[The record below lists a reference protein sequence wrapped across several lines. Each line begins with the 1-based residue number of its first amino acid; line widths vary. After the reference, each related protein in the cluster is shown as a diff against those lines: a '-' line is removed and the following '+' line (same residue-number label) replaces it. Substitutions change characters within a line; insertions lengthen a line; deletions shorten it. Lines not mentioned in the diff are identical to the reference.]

1 MRTYA
6 SGLHSSCDDL
16 HSQKSSCV
24 VVHVAVFA
32 QSDHRNLNAIPGRN
46 FASSRGKGYS
56 KKTFVERTIIMLET
70 ASSST
75 SLPPSSSEEKSAFNG
90 FTKLFFSVPEEK
102 KEDSMLV
109 KITVFPRVGEDFEKF
124 LKSERG
130 GHFKREI
137 EDGLKKLKDKYTF
150 KSQLGDLLDGEI
162 LFEKLLKK
170 KTLDQ
175 SSLDYINAFSRIV
188 ELIQQ
193 EKLLPMEMIQKSL
206 KDFFDSE
213 LDESKIKN
221 IFIGLTKTAVEK
233 YVEILKSWATQHG
246 ISLPSR
252 EVFNV
257 FNCYFSANIIRDER
271 RGLLF
276 EGVRLLEKICLL
288 MQEDKIK
295 ESKYWAISGLLSDLG
310 VCEPGVLTHLEDTYR
325 QLIAG
330 PEFFLMNIRKDL
342 AQDIGGRILQERF
355 PGRDRGMD
363 IHVLNTLFGLSQSEL
378 GVTNVEDH
386 YASNDY
392 SVKHALEIQDEFVS
406 TFKAKCRPEYILE
419 KILKNVG
426 KDIQKKMELL
436 NAEEIS
442 EEQDKSAIVL
452 QLYSSFEDYGKDENF
467 NFRRFLF
474 DQAVLEQSEYKKYV
488 LSVDANDILVESFI
502 RRLIQSGH
510 LVKRDFAF
518 ERAYFRFME
527 ILDSQLGLTQEQI
540 NELFTKREYERIGM
554 QVAAMQDAT
563 ITQKY
568 LKLLQQGVENKQVP
582 PEKIAV
588 FLMEQDEEGG
598 SLGMAVARYQDAAST
613 QQYFNLL
620 QKWCEDGLLK
630 SDEVVRLLTQKNQRG
645 LSLGMF
651 VVRNQDATITQKYLK
666 LLQQGIE
673 NKQVPPEKIA
683 VLLVE
688 KDEEGNSLGMAVAR
702 YQDAASTQQYFN
714 LLQKCCDDGLL
725 KSDEVV
731 KILTQKNKRGW
742 SLGMIVVR
750 NQDATIAKKYLKLLQ
765 QGIEN
770 KQVPP
775 EKIAVFLMEQDEEG
789 CSLGMGIARY
799 QDAASMQQYF
809 NLLQKCCD
817 DGLLKSDEVVKIL
830 TQKNKRGRSLGIIVA
845 RNQDAL
851 SMQQYFNFLQKCMG
865 EGLLKSDE
873 VFGFLTEQGGEGW
886 SLGMFVARHQ
896 DALITQQYFKL
907 LSWCVDH
914 GLSSREQLLLCL
926 ISKNNFT
933 WHLGMYLAFYQDAL
947 STQQYF
953 NLLQCCLEKELL
965 KPDEAVRFLGQQN
978 DQGWSLGMLVARYQD
993 ATTVQNYFD
1002 FLEKIIRTDL
1012 SFMNNVLFLL
1022 CLHSHDDQTMER
1034 LMGSAIFDK
1043 IRHLREIAKEKDRI
1057 QKEEGLSPSQ
1067 AQLWIRYEQK
1077 FKTHFLNN
1085 DALTQ
1090 EKMLEIARLPDSEV
1104 ENFYSKT
1111 KILQG
1116 KLKVDVLSEAFLKK
1130 VNSTTQRVSSEE
1142 GRGLLKLKF
1151 ANQMIAFVE
1160 QESQCD
1166 FSCLE
1171 KAALYTYAAHS
1182 KMATLGAVVSKTRA
1196 SQLLEKMAEGE
1207 RKTSEEMRVNAYF
1220 QRPH

>member
-1 MRTYA
+1 MKQNETFFTDDCNTPYLSKMRTYA

-130 GHFKREI
+130 GNFKREI

-355 PGRDRGMD
+355 PERDRGMD

-436 NAEEIS
+436 NSEEIS

-702 YQDAASTQQYFN
+702 YQDAAST
-714 LLQKCCDDGLL
+714 
-725 KSDEVV
+725 
-731 KILTQKNKRGW
+731 
-742 SLGMIVVR
+742 
-750 NQDATIAKKYLKLLQ
+750 
-765 QGIEN
+765 
-770 KQVPP
+770 
-775 EKIAVFLMEQDEEG
+775 
-789 CSLGMGIARY
+789 
-799 QDAASMQQYF
+799 QQYF

-1142 GRGLLKLKF
+1142 ARGLLKLKF

-1207 RKTSEEMRVNAYF
+1207 RKASEEMRVNAYF

>member
-1 MRTYA
+1 MSETA
-6 SGLHSSCDDL
+6 LSS
-16 HSQKSSCV
+16 SS
-24 VVHVAVFA
+24 
-32 QSDHRNLNAIPGRN
+32 LPP
-46 FASSRGKGYS
+46 
-56 KKTFVERTIIMLET
+56 
-70 ASSST
+70 ASSS
-75 SLPPSSSEEKSAFNG
+75 SSSSEEKAAFNG
-90 FTKLFFSVPEEK
+90 FTELFFSVPQEK
-102 KEDSMLV
+102 EKDSTLV
-109 KITVFPRVGEDFEKF
+109 KITVFPRVGEDFKKF
-124 LKSERG
+124 SESERG
-130 GHFKREI
+130 AHFKREI
-137 EDGLKKLKDKYTF
+137 EDGLKKLKNKYTF
-150 KSQLGDLLDGEI
+150 KSQLGYLLDGEI

-193 EKLLPMEMIQKSL
+193 DKLIPKEVIQKSL

-221 IFIGLTKTAVEK
+221 IFIGLTKAAVEK

-271 RGLLF
+271 RSLLF

-288 MQEDKIK
+288 LQEDKIK
-295 ESKYWAISGLLSDLG
+295 ESKHWAISGLLSDLG

-355 PGRDRGMD
+355 PKRDRGMD

-406 TFKAKCRPEYILE
+406 TFKAKCRPEYVLE
-419 KILKNVG
+419 KILKDVG

-436 NAEEIS
+436 NSEEIS
-442 EEQDKSAIVL
+442 EEDKNTIVL

-467 NFRRFLF
+467 NFRRSLF

-488 LSVDANDILVESFI
+488 LSADANDILVESFI

-518 ERAYFRFME
+518 ERGYFSFME
-527 ILDSQLGLTQEQI
+527 MLDSQPELTQEQI

-568 LKLLQQGVENKQVP
+568 LKLLQQG
-582 PEKIAV
+582 
-588 FLMEQDEEGG
+588 
-598 SLGMAVARYQDAAST
+598 
-613 QQYFNLL
+613 
-620 QKWCEDGLLK
+620 
-630 SDEVVRLLTQKNQRG
+630 
-645 LSLGMF
+645 
-651 VVRNQDATITQKYLK
+651 
-666 LLQQGIE
+666 IE

-688 KDEEGNSLGMAVAR
+688 QDEEGKSLGMAVACC
-702 YQDAASTQQYFN
+702 QDAVSTKQYFNLLQKCCDDGLLRSDEVFRFLAQQEKGGWFLGMLVAMCQDVIGMQQYFN
-714 LLQKCCDDGLL
+714 FLQKCCDDGLL

-731 KILTQKNKRGW
+731 LLTQQSVLGW
-742 SLGMIVVR
+742 SLGM
-750 NQDATIAKKYLKLLQ
+750 L
-765 QGIEN
+765 
-770 KQVPP
+770 
-775 EKIAVFLMEQDEEG
+775 
-789 CSLGMGIARY
+789 
-799 QDAASMQQYF
+799 
-809 NLLQKCCD
+809 
-817 DGLLKSDEVVKIL
+817 
-830 TQKNKRGRSLGIIVA
+830 VA
-845 RNQDAL
+845 RKQDAL
-851 SMQQYFNFLQKCMG
+851 S
-865 EGLLKSDE
+865 
-873 VFGFLTEQGGEGW
+873 
-886 SLGMFVARHQ
+886 
-896 DALITQQYFKL
+896 TQQYFKL

-914 GLSSREQLLLCL
+914 GLSSCDQLLLCL
-926 ISKNNFT
+926 TSKNNFA
-933 WHLGMYLAFYQDAL
+933 WHLGMYVACYQDAL

-953 NLLQCCLEKELL
+953 NLLQDCLEKELL
-965 KPDEAVRFLGQQN
+965 KPDEAVRLLGQQN
-978 DQGWSLGMLVARYQD
+978 KLGWSLGMFVVRYQD
-993 ATTVQNYFD
+993 AITVQNYFD
-1002 FLEKIIRTDL
+1002 FLETIIRMDL
-1012 SFMNNVLFLL
+1012 SLMNNVLGLL
-1022 CLHSHDDQTMER
+1022 CLPNRGDLTMETW
-1034 LMGSAIFDK
+1034 MGFTLFNK
-1043 IRHLREIAKEKDRI
+1043 IRHLRKIDEEKNRI

-1077 FKTHFLNN
+1077 FKTHFLGN

-1090 EKMLEIARLPDSEV
+1090 ENMLEIVRLPGSEV

-1116 KLKVDVLSEAFLKK
+1116 KLKIDVLSETYLKK
-1130 VNSTTQRVSSEE
+1130 INAITLGILPKENRGRLKVN
-1142 GRGLLKLKF
+1142 F
-1151 ANQMIAFVE
+1151 ANEVIAFVE

-1166 FSCLE
+1166 FSCVE
-1171 KAALYTYAAHS
+1171 KAALYAYAVRS
-1182 KMATLGAVVSKTRA
+1182 KMATVGDIIFKNQAVK
-1196 SQLLEKMAEGE
+1196 LLERMAQGE
-1207 RKTSEEMRVNAYF
+1207 RQASEEMRVNACF
-1220 QRPH
+1220 QRVH

>member
-355 PGRDRGMD
+355 PERDRGMD

-436 NAEEIS
+436 NSEEIS

-488 LSVDANDILVESFI
+488 LSADANDILVESFI

-731 KILTQKNKRGW
+731 KILTQKNKRG
-742 SLGMIVVR
+742 
-750 NQDATIAKKYLKLLQ
+750 
-765 QGIEN
+765 
-770 KQVPP
+770 
-775 EKIAVFLMEQDEEG
+775 
-789 CSLGMGIARY
+789 
-799 QDAASMQQYF
+799 
-809 NLLQKCCD
+809 
-817 DGLLKSDEVVKIL
+817 
-830 TQKNKRGRSLGIIVA
+830 RSLGIIVA

-1043 IRHLREIAKEKDRI
+1043 IRHLREIAKEEDRI

-1142 GRGLLKLKF
+1142 ARGLLKLKF

-1207 RKTSEEMRVNAYF
+1207 RKASEEMRVNAYF
-1220 QRPH
+1220 QRLH

>member
-355 PGRDRGMD
+355 PERDRGMD

-436 NAEEIS
+436 NSEEIS

-702 YQDAASTQQYFN
+702 YQDAAST
-714 LLQKCCDDGLL
+714 
-725 KSDEVV
+725 
-731 KILTQKNKRGW
+731 
-742 SLGMIVVR
+742 
-750 NQDATIAKKYLKLLQ
+750 
-765 QGIEN
+765 
-770 KQVPP
+770 
-775 EKIAVFLMEQDEEG
+775 
-789 CSLGMGIARY
+789 
-799 QDAASMQQYF
+799 QQYF

-1142 GRGLLKLKF
+1142 ARGLLKLKF

-1207 RKTSEEMRVNAYF
+1207 RKASEEMRVNAYF

>member
-436 NAEEIS
+436 NSEEIS

-702 YQDAASTQQYFN
+702 YQDAAST
-714 LLQKCCDDGLL
+714 
-725 KSDEVV
+725 
-731 KILTQKNKRGW
+731 
-742 SLGMIVVR
+742 
-750 NQDATIAKKYLKLLQ
+750 
-765 QGIEN
+765 
-770 KQVPP
+770 
-775 EKIAVFLMEQDEEG
+775 
-789 CSLGMGIARY
+789 
-799 QDAASMQQYF
+799 QQYF

>member
-1 MRTYA
+1 MKQNETFFTDDCNTPYLSKMRTYA

-355 PGRDRGMD
+355 PERDRGMD

-436 NAEEIS
+436 NSEEIS

-702 YQDAASTQQYFN
+702 YQDAAST
-714 LLQKCCDDGLL
+714 
-725 KSDEVV
+725 
-731 KILTQKNKRGW
+731 
-742 SLGMIVVR
+742 
-750 NQDATIAKKYLKLLQ
+750 
-765 QGIEN
+765 
-770 KQVPP
+770 
-775 EKIAVFLMEQDEEG
+775 
-789 CSLGMGIARY
+789 
-799 QDAASMQQYF
+799 QQYF

-1142 GRGLLKLKF
+1142 ARGLLKLKF

-1207 RKTSEEMRVNAYF
+1207 RKASEEMRVNAYF

>member
-24 VVHVAVFA
+24 VVRVAVFA

-150 KSQLGDLLDGEI
+150 KTQLGDLLDGEI
-162 LFEKLLKK
+162 LFEKLLKN

-175 SSLDYINAFSRIV
+175 S
-188 ELIQQ
+188 
-193 EKLLPMEMIQKSL
+193 
-206 KDFFDSE
+206 FFDSE

-221 IFIGLTKTAVEK
+221 IFIGLTKSAVEK

-288 MQEDKIK
+288 LQEDKIK
-295 ESKYWAISGLLSDLG
+295 ESKHWAISGLLSDLG

-355 PGRDRGMD
+355 PERDRGMD

-392 SVKHALEIQDEFVS
+392 SVKHALKIQDEFVS

-436 NAEEIS
+436 NSEEIS

-588 FLMEQDEEGG
+588 FLMEQDEEG
-598 SLGMAVARYQDAAST
+598 
-613 QQYFNLL
+613 
-620 QKWCEDGLLK
+620 
-630 SDEVVRLLTQKNQRG
+630 
-645 LSLGMF
+645 
-651 VVRNQDATITQKYLK
+651 
-666 LLQQGIE
+666 
-673 NKQVPPEKIA
+673 
-683 VLLVE
+683 
-688 KDEEGNSLGMAVAR
+688 NSLGMAVAR
-702 YQDAASTQQYFN
+702 YQDAAST
-714 LLQKCCDDGLL
+714 
-725 KSDEVV
+725 
-731 KILTQKNKRGW
+731 
-742 SLGMIVVR
+742 
-750 NQDATIAKKYLKLLQ
+750 
-765 QGIEN
+765 
-770 KQVPP
+770 
-775 EKIAVFLMEQDEEG
+775 
-789 CSLGMGIARY
+789 
-799 QDAASMQQYF
+799 QQYF

-933 WHLGMYLAFYQDAL
+933 WHLGMYLAFYQDA
-947 STQQYF
+947 T
-953 NLLQCCLEKELL
+953 N
-965 KPDEAVRFLGQQN
+965 
-978 DQGWSLGMLVARYQD
+978 
-993 ATTVQNYFD
+993 VQNYFD

-1043 IRHLREIAKEKDRI
+1043 IRHLREIAK
-1057 QKEEGLSPSQ
+1057 
-1067 AQLWIRYEQK
+1067 QK
-1077 FKTHFLNN
+1077 FCKG
-1085 DALTQ
+1085 
-1090 EKMLEIARLPDSEV
+1090 S
-1104 ENFYSKT
+1104 
-1111 KILQG
+1111 
-1116 KLKVDVLSEAFLKK
+1116 
-1130 VNSTTQRVSSEE
+1130 
-1142 GRGLLKLKF
+1142 
-1151 ANQMIAFVE
+1151 
-1160 QESQCD
+1160 
-1166 FSCLE
+1166 
-1171 KAALYTYAAHS
+1171 
-1182 KMATLGAVVSKTRA
+1182 
-1196 SQLLEKMAEGE
+1196 
-1207 RKTSEEMRVNAYF
+1207 
-1220 QRPH
+1220 

>member
-355 PGRDRGMD
+355 PERDRGMD

-436 NAEEIS
+436 NSEEIS

-702 YQDAASTQQYFN
+702 YQDAAST
-714 LLQKCCDDGLL
+714 
-725 KSDEVV
+725 
-731 KILTQKNKRGW
+731 
-742 SLGMIVVR
+742 
-750 NQDATIAKKYLKLLQ
+750 
-765 QGIEN
+765 
-770 KQVPP
+770 
-775 EKIAVFLMEQDEEG
+775 
-789 CSLGMGIARY
+789 
-799 QDAASMQQYF
+799 QQYF

-1142 GRGLLKLKF
+1142 ARGLLKLKF

-1207 RKTSEEMRVNAYF
+1207 RKASEEMRVNAYF
-1220 QRPH
+1220 QRLH

>member
-1 MRTYA
+1 
-6 SGLHSSCDDL
+6 
-16 HSQKSSCV
+16 
-24 VVHVAVFA
+24 
-32 QSDHRNLNAIPGRN
+32 
-46 FASSRGKGYS
+46 
-56 KKTFVERTIIMLET
+56 MLET

-130 GHFKREI
+130 GNFKREI

-355 PGRDRGMD
+355 PERDRGMD

-436 NAEEIS
+436 NSEEIS

-702 YQDAASTQQYFN
+702 YQDAAST
-714 LLQKCCDDGLL
+714 
-725 KSDEVV
+725 
-731 KILTQKNKRGW
+731 
-742 SLGMIVVR
+742 
-750 NQDATIAKKYLKLLQ
+750 
-765 QGIEN
+765 
-770 KQVPP
+770 
-775 EKIAVFLMEQDEEG
+775 
-789 CSLGMGIARY
+789 
-799 QDAASMQQYF
+799 QQYF

-1142 GRGLLKLKF
+1142 ARGLLKLKF

-1207 RKTSEEMRVNAYF
+1207 RKASEEMRVNAYF
-1220 QRPH
+1220 QRLH